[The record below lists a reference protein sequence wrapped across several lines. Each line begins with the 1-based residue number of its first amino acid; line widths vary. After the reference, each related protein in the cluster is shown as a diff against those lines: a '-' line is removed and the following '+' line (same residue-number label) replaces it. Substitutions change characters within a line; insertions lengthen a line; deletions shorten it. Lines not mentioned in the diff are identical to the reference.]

1 MIPTVE
7 RTGQRER
14 QEAGKPTGIRLPEA
28 EKELNYEYE
37 NEKRKVQK
45 KSPIPKHTLK
55 PPVASY

>member
-45 KSPIPKHTLK
+45 KITNSKTH
-55 PPVASY
+55 S